1 MTTLPSRWQEILR
14 REAAENVGTVL
25 AQARDRPEGR
35 RIPRWTVPAL
45 VVGVG
50 SLSLLSVLGGS
61 APSGGSVPFDRSTVM
76 STRTAG
82 LGASAEDLAPGAGA
96 LPLATPRVELPES
109 GVAAPSPAPTPHRA
123 VRDGGDRRRAA
134 RTESQSLSTA
144 EPRATASPAR
154 VVPSSTINVGTRV
167 EAVLTDPIVTGATF
181 APAAASLTQDVRVGD
196 RVVLPAGTTLI
207 GEGFATQQDNRA
219 QVVFTAIVKD
229 GKTRKF
235 EGWALQKGEMGIKAK
250 VIRKGSKAKKGAGTL
265 LGAAAAGVS
274 YGLAGAVPGP
284 QGAALSSLGSTA
296 ASDLV
301 GLGRDWRQSDKVV
314 RVEAGVAITIYIRR
328 DLTIE

>member
-1 MTTLPSRWQEILR
+1 M
-14 REAAENVGTVL
+14 
-25 AQARDRPEGR
+25 
-35 RIPRWTVPAL
+35 
-45 VVGVG
+45 
-50 SLSLLSVLGGS
+50 
-61 APSGGSVPFDRSTVM
+61 
-76 STRTAG
+76 
-82 LGASAEDLAPGAGA
+82 
-96 LPLATPRVELPES
+96 
-109 GVAAPSPAPTPHRA
+109 
-123 VRDGGDRRRAA
+123 GDR
-134 RTESQSLSTA
+134 L
-144 EPRATASPAR
+144 
-154 VVPSSTINVGTRV
+154 
-167 EAVLTDPIVTGATF
+167 
-181 APAAASLTQDVRVGD
+181 
-196 RVVLPAGTTLI
+196 VLPAGTTLI

-250 VIRKGSKAKKGAGTL
+250 VIRKGSKAKKSAGTL
-265 LGAAAAGVS
+265 LGAAAAGVG

-284 QGAALSSLGSTA
+284 QGAALSSLGSTT